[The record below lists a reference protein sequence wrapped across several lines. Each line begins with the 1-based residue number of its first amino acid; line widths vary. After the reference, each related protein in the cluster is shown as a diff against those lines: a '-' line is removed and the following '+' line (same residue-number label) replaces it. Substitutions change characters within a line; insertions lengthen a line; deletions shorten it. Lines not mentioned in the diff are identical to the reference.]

1 MMTPKEVE
9 AFFTRSTGEY
19 TFARWGRPIVPVVFG
34 VQDEVL
40 PVIKG
45 AVEAV
50 VALAGHEMAETDP
63 EIGTNFM
70 MFFFSN
76 WDELLDVPKLD
87 ELVPDLKAVVGR
99 LQKADASQYRAFRFD
114 DDGAI
119 MACFAFVRM
128 TSANA
133 DMAADTLAL
142 TQAVNAIVLWS
153 DTAFEQTSPLAILPD
168 DGGVILRPEIASV
181 IQAAYQPLMP
191 VADKDK
197 SHALR
202 LYARITTAEAAS

>member
-1 MMTPKEVE
+1 MMDPKHVE
-9 AFFTRSTGEY
+9 ALFTRGTGEY

-34 VQDEVL
+34 VQEQVL

-45 AVEAV
+45 GVEAV

-87 ELVPDLKAVVGR
+87 ELVPDLKSVVNR

-119 MACFAFVRM
+119 MACFSFVRM
-128 TSANA
+128 TAANA
-133 DMAADTLAL
+133 DMPAETLAL
-142 TQAVNAIVLWS
+142 NQAVNAIVLWS
-153 DTAFEQTSPLAILPD
+153 DTAFDTESPLAVLPD
-168 DGGVILRPEIASV
+168 DGGVILKPEIASV
-181 IQAAYQPLMP
+181 IAAAYQPLMP
-191 VADKDK
+191 VSDRDP

-202 LYARITTAEAAS
+202 LYARIAKAEATS

>member
-1 MMTPKEVE
+1 MTPQDVE
-9 AFFTRSTGEY
+9 ALFTRSSGEY

-34 VQDEVL
+34 VQDEAL

-50 VALAGHEMAETDP
+50 VQLAGHEMAETDP
-63 EIGTNFM
+63 ELGTNFM

-76 WDELLDVPKLD
+76 WDELLEVPKLD
-87 ELVPDLKAVVGR
+87 ELVPDLKSVVNR
-99 LQKADASQYRAFRFD
+99 LQKADAGQYRAFRFD
-114 DDGAI
+114 DDAAI

-128 TSANA
+128 TTANA
-133 DMAADTLAL
+133 DVPADTLAL

-153 DTAFEQTSPLAILPD
+153 DTAFKTTSPLAVLPD
-168 DGGVILRPEIASV
+168 DGGGILKPEIGAV
-181 IQAAYQPLMP
+181 IAAAYQPLMP
-191 VADKDK
+191 VADRDP

-202 LYARITTAEAAS
+202 LYARISKAEVT